1 MEALLNQALEGLR
14 KGGFEVVEVETGA
27 EACRYLDE
35 QISADKSVG
44 VGGSMSVREIGIL
57 DVLADKGCTVHTHW
71 GAPAEKALEIRRN
84 ARNAD
89 VYLCSANAVTRAGQL
104 VLVDGAGNRVGAVC
118 DGPEKVYFVVSHSKL
133 VEGGFN
139 AAIGRIKQV
148 ACPKNAS
155 RLGLDTSCAKTGK
168 CNPDCPDSM
177 CRVSIM
183 LDRVPRGRKM
193 TVVFVKESLGY

>member
-1 MEALLNQALEGLR
+1 MEALLKSAVEGLR
-14 KGGFEVVEVETGA
+14 KGGFEVVEVESGE

-35 QISADKSVG
+35 KIAAGVSVG

-57 DVLADKGCTVHTHW
+57 DVLAKKGCAVHTHW
-71 GAPAEKALEIRRN
+71 GAPAEKAKEIRLN

-89 VYLCSANAVTRAGQL
+89 VYLCSANAVTRTGQL

-118 DGPEKVYFVVSHSKL
+118 DGPESVYFVVSHSKL
-133 VEGGFN
+133 VDGGFT

-168 CNPDCPDSM
+168 CSPHCPDSM
-177 CRVSIM
+177 CRVSIV

-193 TVVFVKESLGY
+193 TVVFVKEPLGY